1 MQNDIEGVPPMFKL
15 LDQPQSKNFESALNH
30 IYVQVM
36 LKDENIVRDKGY
48 GVIFWPH
55 QFILYRMMQFF

>member
-36 LKDENIVRDKGY
+36 LKNDNIVRDKGY
-48 GVIFWPH
+48 GVIF
-55 QFILYRMMQFF
+55 